1 MKKTQSNRKKHRY
14 DLYSEFNQQKHSS
27 LAHRRKIIARIM
39 QITFDGSHHSLKLE
53 NSTNLTF
60 DIYPKYKK

>member
-27 LAHRRKIIARIM
+27 LAHRRKM
-39 QITFDGSHHSLKLE
+39 KKN
-53 NSTNLTF
+53 NSTNNANHYMFNSSCHLIF
-60 DIYPKYKK
+60 CILDICQMLD

>member
-1 MKKTQSNRKKHRY
+1 MQSNRKKHRF

-39 QITFDGSHHSLKLE
+39 LIITCVIAPVILF
-53 NSTNLTF
+53 F
-60 DIYPKYKK
+60 VFWIYVKC